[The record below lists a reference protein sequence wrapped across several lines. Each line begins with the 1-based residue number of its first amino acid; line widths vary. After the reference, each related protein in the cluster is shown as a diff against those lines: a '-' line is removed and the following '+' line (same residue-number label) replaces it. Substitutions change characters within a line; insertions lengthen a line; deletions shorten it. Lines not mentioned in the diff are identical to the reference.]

1 MAARLG
7 LSPSCVIKWMARFR
21 KTGGVKLGKIG
32 GHVTP
37 KIRGT
42 HRDWVL
48 QQIDAGGD
56 VTPQGLADGTA
67 ERDLKADNRT
77 VRNFVHSTAKRFK
90 KPCTVLSRTASPS
103 PGGDT
108 GVLSRVLCAGPVDIK
123 WPMKRSPKIAANW
136 ARAVSAVYALQLPT
150 SSAVN

>member
-1 MAARLG
+1 
-7 LSPSCVIKWMARFR
+7 MARFR

-77 VRNFVHSTAKRFK
+77 VRNFVHSIAKRFK

-103 PGGDT
+103 PGGS
-108 GVLSRVLCAGPVDIK
+108 VQILSHIFQAT
-123 WPMKRSPKIAANW
+123 AAS
-136 ARAVSAVYALQLPT
+136 VGF
-150 SSAVN
+150 SSARNSGRMFMYRFVDRWVPAMCRRGAAARLRQD

>member
-1 MAARLG
+1 
-7 LSPSCVIKWMARFR
+7 MARFR

-77 VRNFVHSTAKRFK
+77 VRNFVHRAAKRFK
-90 KPCTVLSRTASPS
+90 KTMYGAEQNRKPIARRQCPDSFAHFSSDSGFGWVFF
-103 PGGDT
+103 GQ
-108 GVLSRVLCAGPVDIK
+108 K
-123 WPMKRSPKIAANW
+123 QWPHVHVPFR
-136 ARAVSAVYALQLPT
+136 
-150 SSAVN
+150 